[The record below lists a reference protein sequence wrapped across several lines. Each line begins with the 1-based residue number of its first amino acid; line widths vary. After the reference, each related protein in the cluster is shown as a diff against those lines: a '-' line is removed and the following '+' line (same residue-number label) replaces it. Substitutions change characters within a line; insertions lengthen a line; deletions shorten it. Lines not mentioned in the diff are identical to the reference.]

1 MSFTVDVTC
10 CDYINLIVPTPTVSV
25 DVNAID
31 HVEGQFLDIT
41 CTATVSDYVNTAD
54 VTVSIMWRRNR
65 TVLTNGSDFTI
76 STVAKSEFDNEYTS
90 ILRVNSL
97 RYETDNGAIYNCTAI
112 ITSNNVNVLPGN
124 DSSSATTLTVQSK

>member
-10 CDYINLIVPTPTVSV
+10 CDYINIIVPTPTVSV

-41 CTATVSDYVNTAD
+41 CTATVSDYVNTAN

-65 TVLTNGSDFTI
+65 TVLTNGSGFTI
-76 STVAKSEFDNEYTS
+76 GTVAKSEFDNEYTS

-124 DSSSATTLTVQSK
+124 DSSSATTLSVQSK